1 MTLILIAV
9 AAAETLPWN
18 RAIEGDYQ
26 TFVADHSL
34 IAGGTLEMAFLI
46 NAYGQSINTECH
58 GLRCVRLGKH
68 HYRRLNGVVEF
79 EATGASGGR

>member
-68 HYRRLNGVVEF
+68 H
-79 EATGASGGR
+79 